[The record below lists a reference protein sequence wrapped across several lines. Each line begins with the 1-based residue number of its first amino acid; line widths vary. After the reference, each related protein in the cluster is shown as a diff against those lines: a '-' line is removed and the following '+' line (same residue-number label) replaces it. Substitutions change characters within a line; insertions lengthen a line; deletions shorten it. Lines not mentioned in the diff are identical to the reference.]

1 MFNHKLFSLLTTT
14 ALMLGFSTPIWVGSI
29 EPLQA
34 QPFENMPQGEVLK
47 KLNLSNTQMQQL
59 KAIRDRNKDTL
70 KSSTQQLR
78 QASQDIQNLLAGTA
92 PTEQIRSKF
101 NQVQNLKQQVAKLQF
116 EQMLAMREI
125 LTPQQRMQLAQAMT
139 QFRGNMRQRLQDR
152 RQNRP

>member
-1 MFNHKLFSLLTTT
+1 MFNHKLFSLFTTT
-14 ALMLGFSTPIWVGSI
+14 ALMLGFNTSIWVGSI

-47 KLNLSNTQMQQL
+47 KLNLSDTQMQQL

-125 LTPQQRMQLAQAMT
+125 LTPQQRTQLAQAMA
-139 QFRGNMRQRLQDR
+139 QFKGNMRQRLQDR
-152 RQNRP
+152 RRNRP

>member
-34 QPFENMPQGEVLK
+34 QRFENMPQGEVLK

>member
-29 EPLQA
+29 EPSQA
-34 QPFENMPQGEVLK
+34 QRFENMPQGEVLK
-47 KLNLSNTQMQQL
+47 KLNLSDTQMQQL

-92 PTEQIRSKF
+92 STEQIRSKF

-125 LTPQQRMQLAQAMT
+125 LTPQQRTQLAQTMA
-139 QFRGNMRQRLQDR
+139 QFKGNMRQRLQDR

>member
-29 EPLQA
+29 ERSQA

-47 KLNLSNTQMQQL
+47 KLNLSDTQMQQL

-125 LTPQQRMQLAQAMT
+125 LTPQQRTQLAQAMA
-139 QFRGNMRQRLQDR
+139 QFKGNMRQRLQDR

>member
-1 MFNHKLFSLLTTT
+1 MFNHKLFSLFTTT
-14 ALMLGFSTPIWVGSI
+14 ALMLGFSTSIWVGSI

-47 KLNLSNTQMQQL
+47 KLNLSDTQMQQL

-125 LTPQQRMQLAQAMT
+125 LTPQQRTQLAQAMA
-139 QFRGNMRQRLQDR
+139 QFKGNMRQRLQDR
-152 RQNRP
+152 RRNRP